1 MGKTAD
7 ALARI
12 KAVALNC
19 TSSHCILIA
28 MHSQFLKNAVSLKYV
43 LDEAVSVINF
53 IESQPLSTH
62 LFNVLRDTVEML
74 ESTPAAYQSTALVS
88 RESTCEVVNC
98 KLNYLLFSFFLERMT
113 D

>member
-1 MGKTAD
+1 MP
-7 ALARI
+7 
-12 KAVALNC
+12 
-19 TSSHCILIA
+19 
-28 MHSQFLKNAVSLKYV
+28 FSLKYV
-43 LDEAVSVINF
+43 LDEAVKIINF

-62 LFNVLRDTVEML
+62 LFSVLRDTVEML

-88 RESTCEVVNC
+88 RKSTCEVVKLNC